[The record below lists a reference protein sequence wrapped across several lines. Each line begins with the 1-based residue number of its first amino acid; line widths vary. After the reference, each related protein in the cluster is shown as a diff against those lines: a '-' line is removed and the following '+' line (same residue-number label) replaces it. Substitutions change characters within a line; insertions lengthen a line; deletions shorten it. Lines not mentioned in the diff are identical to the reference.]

1 MKHQPTTSPY
11 GILARSA
18 LCLLA
23 AASLLATPLSSAVAE
38 EDAPASID
46 ELLERVRAGWRA
58 SKKQN
63 ETRERE
69 FRAARSQQ
77 KNLLEQAKAKQAAFE
92 ARSAELEQAFD
103 DNELEIA
110 KQEDNL
116 HQKLGS
122 LGELFGVV
130 RQVAGDTRSQV
141 ENSIVSAE
149 FGGRI
154 PFLEKLGQSKALPS
168 IEHLERLWATILQEM
183 TESSKVSRFTTSVV
197 LVNGEEVQQQV
208 VRIGSFNA
216 VSQGKYLKWI
226 SDIGK
231 LGEVGRQPAPKY
243 ATTVGDLESAN
254 SGLVKFAV
262 DPARG
267 QILALLVSTPTF
279 TERIEFGGAVGY
291 AIIGLGLVTF
301 VFGIVRLVIVTLVNR
316 KVASQ
321 KKSNVP
327 SEGNPLGRVLK
338 IHADNPDLDTESL
351 ELKFEEQ
358 VLKETAKIESF
369 LWLIKVVSAIAP
381 LMGLLGTVTGMI
393 NTFQIITLFGTG
405 DPKMM
410 ANGISEALVTTMLGL
425 VVAIPL
431 VLLHS
436 VLHSMARNVTNVLD
450 EQSTGLVAL
459 RAEAEGLNK
468 PGVQTA

>member
-1 MKHQPTTSPY
+1 
-11 GILARSA
+11 
-18 LCLLA
+18 
-23 AASLLATPLSSAVAE
+23 
-38 EDAPASID
+38 
-46 ELLERVRAGWRA
+46 
-58 SKKQN
+58 
-63 ETRERE
+63 
-69 FRAARSQQ
+69 
-77 KNLLEQAKAKQAAFE
+77 
-92 ARSAELEQAFD
+92 
-103 DNELEIA
+103 
-110 KQEDNL
+110 
-116 HQKLGS
+116 
-122 LGELFGVV
+122 
-130 RQVAGDTRSQV
+130 
-141 ENSIVSAE
+141 
-149 FGGRI
+149 
-154 PFLEKLGQSKALPS
+154 
-168 IEHLERLWATILQEM
+168 
-183 TESSKVSRFTTSVV
+183 
-197 LVNGEEVQQQV
+197 
-208 VRIGSFNA
+208 
-216 VSQGKYLKWI
+216 
-226 SDIGK
+226 
-231 LGEVGRQPAPKY
+231 
-243 ATTVGDLESAN
+243 
-254 SGLVKFAV
+254 
-262 DPARG
+262 
-267 QILALLVSTPTF
+267 
-279 TERIEFGGAVGY
+279 VGY

-316 KVASQ
+316 RVQSQ
-321 KKSNVP
+321 KKSSVP